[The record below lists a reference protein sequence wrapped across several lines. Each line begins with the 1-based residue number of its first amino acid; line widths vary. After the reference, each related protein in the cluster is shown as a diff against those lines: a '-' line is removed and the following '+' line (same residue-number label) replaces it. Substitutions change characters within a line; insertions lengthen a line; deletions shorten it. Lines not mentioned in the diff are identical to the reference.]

1 MTPLG
6 TWVAVRAAMWR
17 GQQLLCLPTAG
28 GWDLPGGYLQD
39 GDRDP
44 FQALQREL
52 GEQLGWVPPPPGRLL
67 GAGRADAPGAQPQ
80 CLYLLYQLLR
90 PEQQLSPQA
99 QTQWLDPGLAR
110 EQLGESCPELLR
122 LLLACWP
129 QPKLVR
135 DRIPELIRDRGEEA
149 PVRQVSGVQLMTA
162 LATKLGEEVEELQA
176 ELHHPQRLQE
186 EAADVQEVL
195 AALLER
201 AGVDP
206 QQLQQTQQHKRQQRG
221 GFQAGWVLGDS
232 DG

>member
-17 GQQLLCLPTAG
+17 GQQLLCLPG
-28 GWDLPGGYLQD
+28 DQGWDLPGGYLRD

-44 FQALQREL
+44 LQALQREL
-52 GEQLGWVPPPPGRLL
+52 GDQLGWSPPQPAQLL
-67 GAGRADAPGAQPQ
+67 AAGRADAGGSQPQ
-80 CLYLLYQLLR
+80 CLYLLYQLPR
-90 PEQQLSPQA
+90 PESQQLPSGA
-99 QTQWLDPGLAR
+99 QWLEPGPAR

-122 LLLACWP
+122 LLLAAWP

-135 DRIPELIRDRGEEA
+135 DRIPELIREQGEA
-149 PVRQVSGVQLMTA
+149 TPVRQIGGVQLLQA
-162 LATKLGEEVEELQA
+162 LATKLGEEVNELQA
-176 ELHHPQRLQE
+176 ELHHPQRLRE

-206 QQLQQTQQHKRQQRG
+206 QQLQATQQRKREQRG
-221 GFQAGWVLGDS
+221 GFQAGWVLGEP
-232 DG
+232 